1 MKVQQAPVQRRISQV
16 AAPKA
21 QKVHYSDISN
31 LKSELREI
39 KNSNKQ
45 LGASFST
52 AEKLSTLKQS
62 ATDLQTRLSSQET
75 KATDDKKQKVGK
87 LLKQITTLIKKDAP
101 RTESSPG
108 FSPREVRF
116 IKQADIQKSHANHSS
131 GFGLSG
137 NTPSR
142 RQDVS
147 L

>member
-75 KATDDKKQKVGK
+75 KATGDKKQKVGE
-87 LLKQITTLIKKDAP
+87 LLKQITILTQKDAP
-101 RTESSPG
+101 RTESS
-108 FSPREVRF
+108 SALSSREVRF
-116 IKQADIQKSHANHSS
+116 IKQADLKNSHANHSS
-131 GFGLSG
+131 GLGLSG
-137 NTPSR
+137 NTPSHL
-142 RQDVS
+142 QFDN
-147 L
+147 